1 MIILKKNSLL
11 EIHNLLLKKYNTSS
25 NKFQGKKLKEDI
37 KVFLDH
43 FKKILLPEYFSDK
56 EVTIHLLI
64 NLKKVTQNILELTN
78 HKNDISDEKTMMILG
93 KIPTIRTMILNDIKA
108 AFLKDPAAKSYEE
121 VAITYPGIFAIMIH
135 RISHELYKMGYF
147 LFARLLSEYSHGKT
161 GVDIHPGA
169 TIGDSFFIDHGTGIV
184 IGETT
189 IIGNNVTIYQNVT
202 LGAFSFHRDENG
214 IVIKG
219 MKRHPTIE
227 DNVTIY
233 AGATI
238 LGGDTVVG
246 EKSIIGGNVW
256 LTESVLANSKV
267 ISTFQN
273 KIYYPQ
279 EG

>member
-1 MIILKKNSLL
+1 LVENSLL
-11 EIHNLLLKKYNTSS
+11 EIHNLLLEKYNTSS

-37 KVFLDH
+37 EIFIDN

-56 EVTIHLLI
+56 DVTIHLLV
-64 NLKKVTQNILELTN
+64 NFKKITQNILQLTN
-78 HKNDISDEKTMMILG
+78 NKHDIFDEDTLMILG

-108 AFLKDPAAKSYEE
+108 AFLKDPAAKSHEE
-121 VAITYPGIFAIMIH
+121 IAITYPGIFAVMIH

-161 GVDIHPGA
+161 GIDIHPGS

-189 IIGNNVTIYQNVT
+189 IIGNHVTIYQNVT

-214 IVIKG
+214 EIIKG

-227 DNVTIY
+227 DHVTIY

-246 EKSIIGGNVW
+246 KRSIIGGNVW
-256 LTESVLANSKV
+256 LTESILPNSKV

>member
-1 MIILKKNSLL
+1 MEENSLL
-11 EIHNLLLKKYNTSS
+11 EIHNLLLMKYNTSS
-25 NKFQGKKLKEDI
+25 NKFQGKKLKDDI
-37 KVFLDH
+37 EIFLDN
-43 FKKILLPEYFSDK
+43 FKKTLLPEYFSDK
-56 EVTIHLLI
+56 EVTIHSLI
-64 NLKKVTQNILELTN
+64 NLREITQNILLLTKN
-78 HKNDISDEKTMMILG
+78 TNDISYEDTMMILG

-121 VAITYPGIFAIMIH
+121 IAITYPGIYAIMIH

-147 LFARLLSEYSHGKT
+147 LFARLLSENSHGKT
-161 GVDIHPGA
+161 GIDIHPGA
-169 TIGDSFFIDHGTGIV
+169 TIGDSFFMDHGTGIV

-189 IIGNNVTIYQNVT
+189 IIGNHVTIYQNVT

-214 IVIKG
+214 EIIKG

-227 DNVTIY
+227 DHVTIY

-246 EKSIIGGNVW
+246 KRSIIGGNVW
-256 LTESVLANSKV
+256 LTESILPNSKV